1 MKRMKLVGI
10 FLTVALA
17 AVAVAAGTAVA
28 AEPTFTRVTV
38 SPVKEGESIAF
49 TSTSKQP
56 SSKP

>member
-17 AVAVAAGTAVA
+17 AVAVAAGTAIA

-38 SPVKEGESIAF
+38 SPVKEGESIA
-49 TSTSKQP
+49 SRPHRKQP
-56 SSKP
+56 SSKQ